1 MENEREEKSAKK
13 LKKKLGTPKKHEN
26 KKNTGVVVAKDVEG
40 NKAIIG

>member
-1 MENEREEKSAKK
+1 MENERGREKREKA
-13 LKKKLGTPKKHEN
+13 KKKLGTPKKHEK